1 MGITGRV
8 TANKK
13 EWYKTVHDTNR
24 NCMTA
29 NLSTLHAVCNAHWA
43 GVQNKLLH
51 TITLSH
57 WKQNQNAL

>member
-43 GVQNKLLH
+43 EMHYRKAHKRSQKH
-51 TITLSH
+51 STL
-57 WKQNQNAL
+57 KQT